1 MDTKQTYSQLYFEKR
16 QEDKW
21 NVLWVSECEWGVHW
35 FFVLYTNTTHII
47 YSDTAPELSSDI
59 HKSTARWWAETS
71 MWNVSVATPRD
82 HVLCSTRC
90 PWLTCVGRALTVQSH
105 LPPAHTELGNGLFL
119 VKFYFIF
126 SSIKFPVCCNRFFV
140 NSFLIDQSHCCPR
153 YADGVKDLSLIFR
166 QCRTY
171 STSLLHI
178 TNLLNIII
186 IIIYFLVLL
195 F

>member
-1 MDTKQTYSQLYFEKR
+1 MKCLVSKR
-16 QEDKW
+16 M
-21 NVLWVSECEWGVHW
+21 WVSWVHW

-47 YSDTAPELSSDI
+47 YSDTAPELSSHI
-59 HKSTARWWAETS
+59 QKSNTRRWAETS
-71 MWNVSVATPRD
+71 MCNVSVGMPRG
-82 HVLCSTRC
+82 HVLCSTCC

-105 LPPAHTELGNGLFL
+105 LQPAHTELGNRGVVFI
-119 VKFYFIF
+119 KCYFIF
-126 SSIKFPVCCNRFFV
+126 SLINFSVCCNSFFV

-153 YADGVKDLSLIFR
+153 YADGVKDLSLIFH